1 MALDVSI
8 LDNFKAG
15 NRTNCVHTQE
25 MSPNKK
31 WAYSF
36 QFKNWMEA
44 IQTSPP
50 VLLEKNLASCRAGAL
65 VLGVVKRVQ
74 REDIL
79 GPELATGMKPR

>member
-1 MALDVSI
+1 
-8 LDNFKAG
+8 
-15 NRTNCVHTQE
+15 

-50 VLLEKNLASCRAGAL
+50 VLLEKDLASCRAGAL
-65 VLGVVKRVQ
+65 VLGGVMRVQ

-79 GPELATGMKPR
+79 GPELAAGVKPR